1 MNKKELLR
9 KSIHFSGILYIPFYE
24 TFGVEIVSISLII
37 LTFFFAF
44 FEFIRLKRGFLRSVF
59 RDYEQRRIG
68 AYFYF
73 LLALTITTPFFPREA
88 VFIAVSTTII
98 GDGLA
103 GIVRGFGR
111 DRIAS
116 VAMFLSSISVAHFLG
131 LLDLF
136 SLSAIFTA
144 TLVERVKNL
153 GNLRLEDNFTVPI
166 VATIVCSVKYISHV

>member
-24 TFGVEIVSISLII
+24 TFGVETVSISLLI
-37 LTFFFAF
+37 LSFFFAF
-44 FEFIRLKRGFLRSVF
+44 FESLRLKKGFLRSAF
-59 RDYEQRRIG
+59 RNYEQRRIG

-73 LLALTITTPFFPREA
+73 LLAITIITPLFPKEA
-88 VFIAVSTTII
+88 VFVAISVVIV

-103 GIVRGFGR
+103 GISRGFGR
-111 DRIAS
+111 DRVAS
-116 VAMFLSSISVAHFLG
+116 VLMFLSSTLVVHYLG

-136 SLSAIFTA
+136 SLSAILFA
-144 TLVERVKNL
+144 TIVERIKSV

-166 VATIVCSVKYISHV
+166 VAVIVCSVKYISHA